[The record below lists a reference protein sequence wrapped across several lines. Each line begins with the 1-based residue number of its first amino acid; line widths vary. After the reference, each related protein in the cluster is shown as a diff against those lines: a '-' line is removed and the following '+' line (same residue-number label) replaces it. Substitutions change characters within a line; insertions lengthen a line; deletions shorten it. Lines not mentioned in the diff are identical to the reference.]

1 MVDDEWFLKKII
13 PIPSIHIYIYTH
25 AYIYY
30 AFESSRVRGVIGK
43 INDTMNNVIFFSF
56 FFISRHIYS
65 SVLRNLSKSF
75 DPVRDKL
82 MEN

>member
-1 MVDDEWFLKKII
+1 MILKKNNSN
-13 PIPSIHIYIYTH
+13 SIYTYIYTYTH

>member
-1 MVDDEWFLKKII
+1 MILKKNNSN
-13 PIPSIHIYIYTH
+13 SIYTYIYTH
-25 AYIYY
+25 TRTFITHY
-30 AFESSRVRGVIGK
+30 ESSRVRGVIGK